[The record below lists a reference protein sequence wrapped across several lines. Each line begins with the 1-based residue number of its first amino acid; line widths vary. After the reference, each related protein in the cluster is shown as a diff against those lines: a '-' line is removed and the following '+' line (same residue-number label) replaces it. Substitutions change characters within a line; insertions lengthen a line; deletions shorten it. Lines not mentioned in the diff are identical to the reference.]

1 MQGSSR
7 IQDLPIECMW
17 VHSGQGLAC
26 LWIESRIVRAVAT
39 AIRPQN
45 ANEESGNQSRALE
58 SNPRAHAA

>member
-17 VHSGQGLAC
+17 VPSGQGLAC
-26 LWIESRIVRAVAT
+26 LWIESRIAASVA
-39 AIRPQN
+39 ASRPRR
-45 ANEESGNQSRALE
+45 ANEESETNPDLE

>member
-17 VHSGQGLAC
+17 VPSGHGLSC
-26 LWIESRIVRAVAT
+26 LWIENRIAASVTSSSPEV
-39 AIRPQN
+39 
-45 ANEESGNQSRALE
+45 ANEESKTSSGLV